1 MKMQSILNNLL
12 QTLAEITFQVKE
24 RSIYLVDSAH
34 YQPDWIVN
42 WWTFSVSQME
52 VRNVAEQFPGLQNEQ
67 I

>member
-1 MKMQSILNNLL
+1 MKKSTPECYFSFL
-12 QTLAEITFQVKE
+12 EINW
-24 RSIYLVDSAH
+24 VDSAH

-42 WWTFSVSQME
+42 WWTFAVSEME

>member
-24 RSIYLVDSAH
+24 RSIYLVDSTH

-42 WWTFSVSQME
+42 WWTFAVSEME